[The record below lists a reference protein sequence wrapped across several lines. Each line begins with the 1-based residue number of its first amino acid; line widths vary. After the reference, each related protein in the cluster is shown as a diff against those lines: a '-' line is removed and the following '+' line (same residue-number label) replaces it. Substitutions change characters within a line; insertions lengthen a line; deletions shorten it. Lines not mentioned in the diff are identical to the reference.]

1 MANERITTDE
11 LPPRVRRLRRVQV
24 MLAVSGMLS
33 FLAAMLG
40 GAIESRALAYAGL
53 IGFGLALL
61 ALVIVGMVTWL
72 VASRLSKSR
81 PKPD

>member
-1 MANERITTDE
+1 
-11 LPPRVRRLRRVQV
+11 

-33 FLAAMLG
+33 FLGAMLG

-53 IGFGLALL
+53 IGFGLALV
-61 ALVIVGMVTWL
+61 ALVIVGAVTWL
-72 VASRLSKSR
+72 IASPLSKSR